1 MVITTDLDLSVIL
14 FVVCITVIIGG
25 VIKRAT
31 ANSKAK
37 AYAEY
42 VEECKKSKK
51 KPLDYVSWER
61 LEAAASR
68 SYVDDDDWE

>member
-1 MVITTDLDLSVIL
+1 MIITTDLDLSVIL

-25 VIKRAT
+25 IIKRVT

-42 VEECKKSKK
+42 VEECKSLKRNH
-51 KPLDYVSWER
+51 WIMFR
-61 LEAAASR
+61 GN
-68 SYVDDDDWE
+68 DWSLPPHDHM